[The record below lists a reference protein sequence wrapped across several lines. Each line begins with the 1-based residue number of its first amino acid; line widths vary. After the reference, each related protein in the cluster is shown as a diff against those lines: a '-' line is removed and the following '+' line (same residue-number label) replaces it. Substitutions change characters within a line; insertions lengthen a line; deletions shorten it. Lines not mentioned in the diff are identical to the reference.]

1 MVSFMKNADAF
12 SSNTKILT
20 PLKTLKELLRFV
32 IPKGNKEMPFRIFLA
47 FIFLI
52 LATIVTVYTPF
63 LYGKAVD
70 LVSEGKQVNLN
81 LLWFVIGSYALAR
94 LGQVFFDEAKE
105 FVFAR
110 VAQKAVRGAALKAFQ
125 HLHSLSLS
133 FHLNRQTGGLTR
145 AIDRGSKGIEFLL
158 RFAAFEIVP
167 VLVELIA
174 VGIVLWATFGLAY
187 AAVTVTTV
195 IIYIIYTIKV
205 TEWRIGIR
213 RKMNLADENASTKA
227 IDSLL
232 NFETVKY
239 FNSEKIEA
247 DRFDNAM
254 KSYEDSAVKA
264 RASLSVVNI
273 GQGAIIAI
281 GLFLIMGMAGE
292 DIASEKMSIGD
303 FVVVNTFL
311 LQLYLPLN
319 FLGFVYREIRQ
330 SLLDIGRMFA
340 LVDEMP
346 DIVDK
351 ENAYDLDVH
360 SGKIEFK
367 NIKFSFGNR
376 VILKNLSFVVN
387 PGHKV
392 AIVGPTGAGKSTISK
407 LLFRFYDPSSGI
419 ISIDNQNIKDVTQS
433 SLRSNIGVVPQDTVL
448 FNDTIKYN
456 IAYSKPGASIEE
468 INNAAKLSSIDRFIA
483 NLEIGYDTI
492 VGERGLKL
500 SGGEK
505 QRVAIARALLKNPKI
520 FIFDEATSALDSKT
534 EKSIEKSLKK
544 LSNKNTTLVI
554 AHRLSTI
561 IDADKIIVLEN
572 GIIAEQ
578 GSHKELIKK
587 NGLYAEMWLRQQ
599 EQLN

>member
-1 MVSFMKNADAF
+1 MKNADAF

-205 TEWRIGIR
+205 TEWRIAIR

-456 IAYSKPGASIEE
+456 IAYSKPGASIGE

-544 LSNKNTTLVI
+544 LSNKNSTLVI

>member
-1 MVSFMKNADAF
+1 MKNAEAF
-12 SSNTKILT
+12 SSNDMVLT
-20 PLKTLKELLRFV
+20 PLRTLKELLRFV
-32 IPKGNKEMPFRIFLA
+32 IPKGNREMPIRITLALIFLSM
-47 FIFLI
+47 
-52 LATIVTVYTPF
+52 ATIVTIYTPF

-70 LVSEGKQVNLN
+70 LVSEGKSVNLN

-110 VAQKAVRGAALKAFQ
+110 VAQKAVRGAALKAFK
-125 HLHSLSLS
+125 HMHSLSLT

-145 AIDRGSKGIEFLL
+145 AIDRGAKGIEFLL
-158 RFAAFEIVP
+158 RFTVFEIAP

-174 VGIVLWATFGLAY
+174 VGIVLWVTFGIMY
-187 AAVTVTTV
+187 AFVTVTTV

-205 TEWRIGIR
+205 TEWRMAIR
-213 RKMNLADENASTKA
+213 RKMNIADENASTKA
-227 IDSLL
+227 VDSLL

-239 FNSEKIEA
+239 FNAEEIEA
-247 DRFDNAM
+247 QRFDSAM
-254 KSYEDSAVKA
+254 KLYEDSAVKA
-264 RASLSVVNI
+264 RASLSIVNI
-273 GQGAIIAI
+273 GQGGIIAI
-281 GLFLIMGMAGE
+281 GLFLIMGMAGN
-292 DIASEKMSIGD
+292 DIANEKMSIGD

-340 LVDEMP
+340 LVDQKP
-346 DIVDK
+346 DISDK
-351 ENAYDLDVH
+351 KNAFDLKVH

-367 NIKFSFGNR
+367 NVNFSFGKR
-376 VILKNLSFVVN
+376 AILKNLSFVVN
-387 PGHKV
+387 PGSKV

-407 LLFRFYDPSSGI
+407 LLFRFYDPSSGNI
-419 ISIDNQNIKDVTQS
+419 FIDCQCLRDITQS
-433 SLRSNIGVVPQDTVL
+433 SLRSSIGVVPQDTVM

-456 IAYSKPGASIEE
+456 LLYSKPGSSLNE
-468 INNAAKLSSIDRFIA
+468 INKVAKLASIDRFIS
-483 NLEIGYDTI
+483 NLELGYETI

-520 FIFDEATSALDSKT
+520 FIFDEATSALDTKT
-534 EKSIEKSLKK
+534 EKSIERSLKK
-544 LSNKNTTLVI
+544 LSDKNTTLVI

-561 IDADKIIVLEN
+561 IDSDKIIVLES
-572 GIIAEQ
+572 GKIVEE
-578 GSHKELIKK
+578 GTHKELINK
-587 NGLYAEMWLRQQ
+587 NGLYAEMWMRQQ
-599 EQLN
+599 EQDD

>member
-1 MVSFMKNADAF
+1 MKNADAF

-70 LVSEGKQVNLN
+70 LVSEGKEVNLN

-205 TEWRIGIR
+205 TEWRIAIR

-346 DIVDK
+346 EIVDK

>member
-1 MVSFMKNADAF
+1 MKNAEAF
-12 SSNTKILT
+12 SSNSKILT

-32 IPKGNKEMPFRIFLA
+32 IPKGNREMPFRICLA
-47 FIFLI
+47 FIFLF
-52 LATIVTVYTPF
+52 LATLVTVYTPF

-125 HLHSLSLS
+125 HLHSLSLA

-174 VGIVLWATFGLAY
+174 VGIVLWVTFGLLY
-187 AAVTVTTV
+187 AVVTVTTV

-213 RKMNLADENASTKA
+213 RQMNIADENASTKA

-351 ENAYDLDVH
+351 QNAYDLDVH

-376 VILKNLSFVVN
+376 VILKNLNFVVN

-407 LLFRFYDPSSGI
+407 LLFRFYDPSSGA
-419 ISIDNQNIKDVTQS
+419 ISIDNQNIKNVTQS

-456 IAYSKPGASIEE
+456 ISYSKPGASIEE
-468 INNAAKLSSIDRFIA
+468 INKAAKLSSIDRFIA

-572 GIIAEQ
+572 GTIAEQ

-587 NGLYAEMWLRQQ
+587 NGLYAEMWMRQQ
-599 EQLN
+599 EQLT

>member
-1 MVSFMKNADAF
+1 MNDAEAF
-12 SSNTKILT
+12 SSSPKILT
-20 PLKTLKELLRFV
+20 PLRTLKELLRFV
-32 IPKGNKEMPFRIFLA
+32 IPKGNKEMPFRICLA
-47 FIFLI
+47 FVFLF

-81 LLWFVIGSYALAR
+81 LLWFVIGSYAIAR

-125 HLHSLSLS
+125 HLHSLSLA

-174 VGIVLWATFGLAY
+174 VGIVLWVTFGLMY
-187 AAVTVTTV
+187 AVVTVTTV

-213 RKMNLADENASTKA
+213 RKMNIADENASTKA
-227 IDSLL
+227 VDSLL

-239 FNSEKIEA
+239 FNSENIEA

-254 KSYEDSAVKA
+254 KSYEDLAVKA

-346 DIVDK
+346 DIVNK
-351 ENAYDLDVH
+351 QNAYDLDVH

-367 NIKFSFGNR
+367 NIKFSFGKR
-376 VILKNLSFVVN
+376 VILRNLNFVVN

-392 AIVGPTGAGKSTISK
+392 AIVGPSGAGKSTISK
-407 LLFRFYDPSSGI
+407 LLFRFYDPSSGA
-419 ISIDNQNIKDVTQS
+419 ISIDNQNIKNVTQS

-456 IAYSKPGASIEE
+456 ISYSKPGASIEE
-468 INNAAKLSSIDRFIA
+468 INKAAKLSSIDRFIA

-572 GIIAEQ
+572 GTIAEQ

-587 NGLYAEMWLRQQ
+587 NSLYAEMWKRQQ
-599 EQLN
+599 EQLT

>member
-1 MVSFMKNADAF
+1 MKNADAF

-32 IPKGNKEMPFRIFLA
+32 IPKGNKEIPFRIFLA

-70 LVSEGKQVNLN
+70 LVSEGKEVNLN

-158 RFAAFEIVP
+158 RFAAFEIIP

-205 TEWRIGIR
+205 TEWRIAIR

-281 GLFLIMGMAGE
+281 GLFLIMGMAGK

-534 EKSIEKSLKK
+534 EKSIEKSLNK
-544 LSNKNTTLVI
+544 LSNKNSTLVI

-578 GSHKELIKK
+578 GSHKQLIKK

>member
-1 MVSFMKNADAF
+1 MKNAEAF
-12 SSNTKILT
+12 SSNSKILT

-32 IPKGNKEMPFRIFLA
+32 IPKGNREMPFRICLA
-47 FIFLI
+47 FIFLF
-52 LATIVTVYTPF
+52 LATLVTVYTPF

-125 HLHSLSLS
+125 HLHSLSLA

-174 VGIVLWATFGLAY
+174 VGIVLWVTFGLLY
-187 AAVTVTTV
+187 ALVTVTTV

-213 RKMNLADENASTKA
+213 RQMNIADENASTKA

-351 ENAYDLDVH
+351 QNAYDLDVH

-376 VILKNLSFVVN
+376 VILKNLNFVVN

-407 LLFRFYDPSSGI
+407 LLFRFYDPSSGA
-419 ISIDNQNIKDVTQS
+419 ISIDNQNIKNVTQS

-456 IAYSKPGASIEE
+456 ISYSKPGASIEE
-468 INNAAKLSSIDRFIA
+468 INKAAKLSSIDRFIA

-572 GIIAEQ
+572 GTIAEQ
-578 GSHKELIKK
+578 GSHKELVKK
-587 NGLYAEMWLRQQ
+587 NGLYAEMWMRQQ
-599 EQLN
+599 EQLT

>member
-1 MVSFMKNADAF
+1 MNDAEAF
-12 SSNTKILT
+12 SSSPKILT
-20 PLKTLKELLRFV
+20 PLRTLKELLRFV
-32 IPKGNKEMPFRIFLA
+32 IPKGNKEMPFRICLA
-47 FIFLI
+47 FVFLF

-81 LLWFVIGSYALAR
+81 LLWFVIGSYAIAR

-125 HLHSLSLS
+125 HLHSLSLA

-174 VGIVLWATFGLAY
+174 VGIVLWVTFGLMY
-187 AAVTVTTV
+187 AVVTVTTV

-213 RKMNLADENASTKA
+213 RKMNIADENASTKA
-227 IDSLL
+227 VDSLL

-239 FNSEKIEA
+239 FNSENIEA

-254 KSYEDSAVKA
+254 KSYEDLAVKA

-346 DIVDK
+346 DIVNK
-351 ENAYDLDVH
+351 QNAYDLDVH

-367 NIKFSFGNR
+367 NIKFSFGKR
-376 VILKNLSFVVN
+376 VILRNLNFVVN

-392 AIVGPTGAGKSTISK
+392 AIVGPSGAGKSTISK
-407 LLFRFYDPSSGI
+407 LLFRFYDPSSGA
-419 ISIDNQNIKDVTQS
+419 ISIDNQNIKNVTQS

-456 IAYSKPGASIEE
+456 ISYSKPGASIEE
-468 INNAAKLSSIDRFIA
+468 INKAAKLSSIDRFIA

-544 LSNKNTTLVI
+544 LSNKKTTLVI

-572 GIIAEQ
+572 GTIAEQ

-587 NGLYAEMWLRQQ
+587 NSLYAEMWKRQQ
-599 EQLN
+599 EQLT

>member
-1 MVSFMKNADAF
+1 MKNAEAF
-12 SSNTKILT
+12 SSNSKILT

-32 IPKGNKEMPFRIFLA
+32 IPKGNREMPFRICLA
-47 FIFLI
+47 FIFLF
-52 LATIVTVYTPF
+52 LATLVTVYTPF

-125 HLHSLSLS
+125 HLHSLSLA

-145 AIDRGSKGIEFLL
+145 ATDRGSKGIEFLL

-174 VGIVLWATFGLAY
+174 VGIVLWVTFGLLY
-187 AAVTVTTV
+187 AVVTVTTV

-213 RKMNLADENASTKA
+213 RQMNIADENASTKA

-351 ENAYDLDVH
+351 QNAYDLDVH

-376 VILKNLSFVVN
+376 VILKNLNFVVN

-407 LLFRFYDPSSGI
+407 LLFRFYDPSSGA
-419 ISIDNQNIKDVTQS
+419 ISIDNQNIKNVTQS

-456 IAYSKPGASIEE
+456 ISYSKPGASIEE
-468 INNAAKLSSIDRFIA
+468 INKAAKLSSIDRFIA

-505 QRVAIARALLKNPKI
+505 QRVAIARALLKKPKI

-572 GIIAEQ
+572 GTIAEQ

-587 NGLYAEMWLRQQ
+587 NGLYAEMWMRQQ
-599 EQLN
+599 EQLT

>member
-1 MVSFMKNADAF
+1 MKNAHAF

-32 IPKGNKEMPFRIFLA
+32 IPKGNKEMPFRILLA
-47 FIFLI
+47 FIFLF

-70 LVSEGKQVNLN
+70 LVSEGKEVNLN

-419 ISIDNQNIKDVTQS
+419 ITIDNQNIKDVTQS

>member
-1 MVSFMKNADAF
+1 MKNADAF

-70 LVSEGKQVNLN
+70 LVSEGKEVNLN

-205 TEWRIGIR
+205 TEWRIAIR

-505 QRVAIARALLKNPKI
+505 QRVAIARALLKTPKI

>member
-1 MVSFMKNADAF
+1 MKNAEAF
-12 SSNTKILT
+12 SSNSKILT

-32 IPKGNKEMPFRIFLA
+32 IPKGNREMPFRICLA
-47 FIFLI
+47 FIFLF
-52 LATIVTVYTPF
+52 LATLVTVYTPF

-125 HLHSLSLS
+125 HLHSLSLA

-174 VGIVLWATFGLAY
+174 VGIVLWVTFGLLY
-187 AAVTVTTV
+187 ALVTVTTV

-213 RKMNLADENASTKA
+213 RQMNIADENASTKA

-351 ENAYDLDVH
+351 QNAYDLDVH

-376 VILKNLSFVVN
+376 VILKNLNFVVN

-407 LLFRFYDPSSGI
+407 LLFRFYDPSSGA
-419 ISIDNQNIKDVTQS
+419 ISIDNQNIKNVTQS

-456 IAYSKPGASIEE
+456 ISYSKPGASIEE
-468 INNAAKLSSIDRFIA
+468 INKAAKLSSIDRFIA

-572 GIIAEQ
+572 GTIAEQ

-587 NGLYAEMWLRQQ
+587 KGLYAEMWMRQQ
-599 EQLN
+599 EQLT

>member
-1 MVSFMKNADAF
+1 MKNAEAF
-12 SSNTKILT
+12 SSNSKILT

-32 IPKGNKEMPFRIFLA
+32 IPKGNREMPFRICLA
-47 FIFLI
+47 FIFLF
-52 LATIVTVYTPF
+52 LATLVTVYTPF

-125 HLHSLSLS
+125 HLHSLSLA

-174 VGIVLWATFGLAY
+174 VGIVLWVTFGLLY
-187 AAVTVTTV
+187 ALVTVTTV

-213 RKMNLADENASTKA
+213 RQMNIADENASTKA

-254 KSYEDSAVKA
+254 RSYEDSAVKA

-351 ENAYDLDVH
+351 QNAYDLDVH

-376 VILKNLSFVVN
+376 VILKNLNFVVN

-407 LLFRFYDPSSGI
+407 LLFRFYDPSSGAI
-419 ISIDNQNIKDVTQS
+419 LIDNQNIKNVTQS

-456 IAYSKPGASIEE
+456 ISYSKPGATIEE
-468 INNAAKLSSIDRFIA
+468 INKAAKLSSIDRFIA

-572 GIIAEQ
+572 GTIAEQ

-587 NGLYAEMWLRQQ
+587 NGLYAEMWMRQQ
-599 EQLN
+599 EQLT

>member
-1 MVSFMKNADAF
+1 MKNAEAF
-12 SSNTKILT
+12 SSNSKILT

-32 IPKGNKEMPFRIFLA
+32 IPKGNREMPFRICLA
-47 FIFLI
+47 FIFLF

-125 HLHSLSLS
+125 HLHSLSLA

-158 RFAAFEIVP
+158 RFAAFEIIP

-174 VGIVLWATFGLAY
+174 VGIVLWVTFGLLY
-187 AAVTVTTV
+187 ALVTVTTV

-213 RKMNLADENASTKA
+213 RQMNIADENASTKA

-351 ENAYDLDVH
+351 QNAYDLDVH

-376 VILKNLSFVVN
+376 VILKNLNFVVN

-407 LLFRFYDPSSGI
+407 LLFRFYDPSSGA
-419 ISIDNQNIKDVTQS
+419 ISIDNQNIKNVTQS

-456 IAYSKPGASIEE
+456 ISYSKPGASIEE
-468 INNAAKLSSIDRFIA
+468 INKAAKLSSIDRFIA

-572 GIIAEQ
+572 GTIAEQ

-587 NGLYAEMWLRQQ
+587 NGLYAEMWMRQQ
-599 EQLN
+599 EQLT

>member
-1 MVSFMKNADAF
+1 MKNAEAF
-12 SSNTKILT
+12 SSNDKILT
-20 PLKTLKELLRFV
+20 PLKTLQELIRFV
-32 IPKGNKEMPFRIFLA
+32 IPRGNKEMPIRIILALIFLS
-47 FIFLI
+47 
-52 LATIVTVYTPF
+52 LATLVSVYTPF

-70 LVSEGKQVNLN
+70 LVAEGKLVDLN
-81 LLWFVIGSYALAR
+81 LLWLVIGSYALAR

-110 VAQKAVRGAALKAFQ
+110 VAQRAVRGAALKAFK
-125 HLHSLSLS
+125 HMHSLSLT

-145 AIDRGSKGIEFLL
+145 AIDRGAKGIEFLL
-158 RFAAFEIVP
+158 RFTAFEIVP
-167 VLVELIA
+167 VIVELFT
-174 VGIVLWATFGLAY
+174 VGIVLWVTFGFVY
-187 AAVTVTTV
+187 AAVTVSTV
-195 IIYIIYTIKV
+195 LVYIVYTIKV
-205 TEWRIGIR
+205 TEWRIAIR
-213 RKMNLADENASTKA
+213 RKMNIADENASTKA

-232 NFETVKY
+232 NYETVKY
-239 FNSEKIEA
+239 FNAEIVEA
-247 DRFDNAM
+247 ERFDAAM

-264 RASLSVVNI
+264 RASLSIVNI
-273 GQGAIIAI
+273 GQGGIIAL
-281 GLFLIMGMAGE
+281 GLFIIMGMAGE

-330 SLLDIGRMFA
+330 SLLDMGRMFA
-340 LVDEMP
+340 LVDEKP
-346 DIVDK
+346 DIIDK
-351 ENAYDLDVH
+351 QKAYDLNVH

-367 NIKFSFGNR
+367 NISFSYGNR
-376 VILKNLSFVVN
+376 KILKDLSFVVN

-407 LLFRFYDPSSGI
+407 LIFRFYDPSSGNI
-419 ISIDNQNIKDVTQS
+419 YIDDQCLRDVTQS
-433 SLRSNIGVVPQDTVL
+433 SLRSNIGVVPQDTVM

-456 IAYSKPGASIEE
+456 ISYSKPGSTMIEIE
-468 INNAAKLSSIDRFIA
+468 NVAKLSSIDKFIA
-483 NLEIGYDTI
+483 DLELGYETV

-520 FIFDEATSALDSKT
+520 FIFDEATSALDTKT
-534 EKSIEKSLKK
+534 EKLIEKSLKK

-554 AHRLSTI
+554 AHRLSTV

-572 GIIAEQ
+572 GKIAEQ
-578 GSHKELIKK
+578 GTHKELLQK
-587 NGLYAEMWLRQQ
+587 NGLYAEMWMRQQ
-599 EQLN
+599 EKSD

>member
-1 MVSFMKNADAF
+1 MKNADAF

-47 FIFLI
+47 FIFLF

-133 FHLNRQTGGLTR
+133 FHLNRQTGGLTM

-367 NIKFSFGNR
+367 SIKFSFGNR
-376 VILKNLSFVVN
+376 VFLKNLSFVVN

-419 ISIDNQNIKDVTQS
+419 IAIDNQNIKDVTQS

-456 IAYSKPGASIEE
+456 VAYSKPGASIEE

-520 FIFDEATSALDSKT
+520 FIFDEATSALDTNT
-534 EKSIEKSLKK
+534 EKEI
-544 LSNKNTTLVI
+544 NKNLNKISQGKTTLII
-554 AHRLSTI
+554 AHRLSTVSN
-561 IDADKIIVLEN
+561 ADKIIVIDKGN
-572 GIIAEQ
+572 IIEE
-578 GSHKELIKK
+578 GDHSSLLNK
-587 NGLYAEMWLRQQ
+587 NGLYALMWNKQKH
-599 EQLN
+599 EN

>member
-1 MVSFMKNADAF
+1 MKNADAF

-47 FIFLI
+47 FIFLF

-70 LVSEGKQVNLN
+70 LVSEGKEVNLN

-187 AAVTVTTV
+187 AAITVTTV

-205 TEWRIGIR
+205 TEWRIAIR

-346 DIVDK
+346 DIFDK

-387 PGHKV
+387 SGHKV

-456 IAYSKPGASIEE
+456 IAYSKPGASIKE

-544 LSNKNTTLVI
+544 LSNKNTTIVI

>member
-1 MVSFMKNADAF
+1 MKNAEAF
-12 SSNTKILT
+12 SSNDMVLT
-20 PLKTLKELLRFV
+20 PLRTLKELLRFV
-32 IPKGNKEMPFRIFLA
+32 IPKGNREMPIRITLALIFLSM
-47 FIFLI
+47 
-52 LATIVTVYTPF
+52 ATIVTIYTPF

-70 LVSEGKQVNLN
+70 LVSEGKSVNLN

-110 VAQKAVRGAALKAFQ
+110 VAQKAVRGAALKAFK
-125 HLHSLSLS
+125 HMHSLSLT

-145 AIDRGSKGIEFLL
+145 AIDRGAKGIEFLL
-158 RFAAFEIVP
+158 RFTVFEIAP

-174 VGIVLWATFGLAY
+174 VGIVLWVTFGIMY
-187 AAVTVTTV
+187 AFVTVTTV

-205 TEWRIGIR
+205 TEWRMAIR
-213 RKMNLADENASTKA
+213 RKMNIADENASTKA
-227 IDSLL
+227 VDSLL

-239 FNSEKIEA
+239 FNAEEIEA
-247 DRFDNAM
+247 QRFDSAM
-254 KSYEDSAVKA
+254 KLYEDSAVKA
-264 RASLSVVNI
+264 RASLSIVNI
-273 GQGAIIAI
+273 GQGGIIAI
-281 GLFLIMGMAGE
+281 GLFLIMGMAGN
-292 DIASEKMSIGD
+292 DIANEKMSIGD

-340 LVDEMP
+340 LVDQKP
-346 DIVDK
+346 DISDK
-351 ENAYDLDVH
+351 KNAFDLKVH

-367 NIKFSFGNR
+367 NVNFSFGKR
-376 VILKNLSFVVN
+376 AILKNLSFVVN
-387 PGHKV
+387 PGSKV

-407 LLFRFYDPSSGI
+407 LLFRFYDPSSGNI
-419 ISIDNQNIKDVTQS
+419 FIDNQCLTDITQS
-433 SLRSNIGVVPQDTVL
+433 SLRSSIGVVPQDTVM

-456 IAYSKPGASIEE
+456 LSYSKPGSSLNE
-468 INNAAKLSSIDRFIA
+468 INKVAKLASIDRFIS
-483 NLEIGYDTI
+483 NLEFGYETI

-520 FIFDEATSALDSKT
+520 FIFDEATSARDTKT
-534 EKSIEKSLKK
+534 EKSIERSLKK
-544 LSNKNTTLVI
+544 LSDKNTTLVI

-561 IDADKIIVLEN
+561 IDADKIIVLES
-572 GIIAEQ
+572 GKIVEEGTHKDLII
-578 GSHKELIKK
+578 K
-587 NGLYAEMWLRQQ
+587 NGLYAEMWMRQQ
-599 EQLN
+599 EQVN

>member
-1 MVSFMKNADAF
+1 MKNAEAF
-12 SSNTKILT
+12 SSNSKILT

-32 IPKGNKEMPFRIFLA
+32 IPKGNREMPFRICLA
-47 FIFLI
+47 FIFLF
-52 LATIVTVYTPF
+52 LATLVTVYTPF

-125 HLHSLSLS
+125 HLHSLSLA

-174 VGIVLWATFGLAY
+174 VGIVLWVTFGLLY
-187 AAVTVTTV
+187 ALVTVTTV

-213 RKMNLADENASTKA
+213 RQMNIADENASTKA

-351 ENAYDLDVH
+351 QNAYDLDVH

-376 VILKNLSFVVN
+376 VILKNLNFVVN

-407 LLFRFYDPSSGI
+407 LLFRFYDPSSGA
-419 ISIDNQNIKDVTQS
+419 ISIDNQNIKNVTQS

-456 IAYSKPGASIEE
+456 ISYSKPGASIEE
-468 INNAAKLSSIDRFIA
+468 INKAAKLSSIDRFIA

-492 VGERGLKL
+492 VGEGGLKL

-572 GIIAEQ
+572 GTIAEQ

-587 NGLYAEMWLRQQ
+587 NGLYAEMWMRQQ
-599 EQLN
+599 EQLT